1 MQVGQI
7 QPIAFSKRT
16 AIVDMLRGWAILGV
30 VLMNYVDYHDVGW
43 IPAKGY
49 KADLLTNI
57 LQYTGWIVFA
67 AKSWTMLS
75 MLFGYGFAVL
85 IRNIADKGYNA
96 VKFFT
101 VRMLWLFAIAFVN
114 CCFWWGDI
122 LKDYAFMGLVM
133 LLFYKIKPKPAFIIA
148 IVLFFLLPVLA
159 PLANKIPSES
169 EKHFAQLLP
178 LYHSKNFIDNVKF
191 NLLGTWYREM
201 ISPGYLYMVHLAQLM
216 CFMLGFAAQRVN
228 FFENLADNKKQVKRI
243 FWYTLAGF
251 ILLTAFFPIAQH
263 FKWEFYKYFNPRY
276 PYIIITML
284 CTVAALC
291 WLYINGKLKAFF
303 RALEAIGK
311 MTLTNY
317 MVQNIISFFVFGG
330 VGLALGATMPFWF
343 YWALPLAIYIAQAY
357 FSKRWLARYNY
368 GPVEWIWRQLSYNKR
383 LPLTKTKS

>member
-1 MQVGQI
+1 MPAEQI
-7 QPIAFSKRT
+7 QPIAPSKRT
-16 AIVDMLRGWAILGV
+16 AIVDMLRGWALLGV

-43 IPAKGY
+43 NPPKTY
-49 KADLLTNI
+49 HADLLTNI

-85 IRNIADKGYNA
+85 IRNIADKGYNP

-101 VRMLWLFAIAFVN
+101 VRMLWLFVIAFVN

-133 LLFYKIKPKPAFIIA
+133 LLFYKIKPKPAFIFA
-148 IVLFFLLPVLA
+148 VVLFFILPALA
-159 PLANKIPSES
+159 PWIYKIPSDG
-169 EKHFAQLLP
+169 EKYFGELLP
-178 LYHSKNFIDNVKF
+178 LYHSKNFFDNVKF

-201 ISPGYLYMVHLAQLM
+201 ISPGYLYMVHLVQLL

-243 FWYTLAGF
+243 FWCTLVGF
-251 ILLTAFFPIAQH
+251 MLLTIFFPLSQKM
-263 FKWEFYKYFNPRY
+263 KWEFFKYYNVRY
-276 PYIIITML
+276 PYIIVTML
-284 CTVAALC
+284 CTVSALC
-291 WLYINGKLKAFF
+291 CLYVNGKLKAFF

-330 VGLALGATMPFWF
+330 VGLALGSTMPFWF
-343 YWALPLAIYIAQAY
+343 YWALPLSIYIAQIY
-357 FSKRWLARYNY
+357 FSKWWLARYNY
-368 GPVEWIWRQLSYNKR
+368 GLVEWIWRQLSYNKH
-383 LPLTKTKS
+383 LPLRKVKN